1 MADEFIGVGAGRR
14 ARAEQDRL
22 RLFCFP
28 YAGSGSAIYRGWA
41 AAITQAIEV
50 WPVALPGRE
59 HRLAE
64 SPIDDIRLLAAAV
77 GDELSRVLEPPFALF
92 GHSMGALLAF
102 ELARHLRRQG
112 RPGPRCLIVSAHR
125 APHLPDQQDR
135 IHDKPTSEFLEEL
148 RQLNGTSAGV
158 LGDRELVELL
168 LPVLRADFKAAET
181 YRYAEEPPLRCP
193 IVAYGGTRDGMIPEA
208 QIAAWRAHTDG
219 GFAQRMFDG
228 DHFYIQ
234 TRREE
239 LIAQLVL
246 DLQRVGIAG

>member
-1 MADEFIGVGAGRR
+1 MGDEFMDPGARR
-14 ARAEQDRL
+14 RTRTEQGRL

-28 YAGSGSAIYRGWA
+28 YAGSGTSIYRGWA

-77 GDELSRVLEPPFALF
+77 GDELGRALEPPFALF

-125 APHLPDQQDR
+125 APHLPDGQDR
-135 IHDKPTSEFLEEL
+135 IHDKPTSEFLQEL

-168 LPVLRADFKAAET
+168 LPVLRADFKAAEL

-193 IVAYGGTRDGMIPEA
+193 IVAYGGTRDGMIAEA
-208 QIAAWRAHTDG
+208 QIAAWHAHTDG

-234 TRREE
+234 TKREE
-239 LIAQLVL
+239 LIAHLAL

>member
-1 MADEFIGVGAGRR
+1 MGDELMSGAMRR
-14 ARAEQDRL
+14 MRGEQDRL

-28 YAGSGSAIYRGWA
+28 YAGSGSSVYRGWA

-59 HRLAE
+59 HRLDE
-64 SPIDDIRLLAAAV
+64 SPIDDLRLLAAAV
-77 GDELSRVLEPPFALF
+77 GDELARFLEPPFALF

-125 APHLPDQQDR
+125 APHLPDEQDR
-135 IHDKPTSEFLEEL
+135 IHDMPTSEFLQEL
-148 RQLNGTSAGV
+148 RQLNGTPAGV
-158 LGDRELVELL
+158 LGDRKLVELL
-168 LPVLRADFKAAET
+168 LPVLRADFKAAEL
-181 YRYAEEPPLRCP
+181 YRYTEEPPLRCP
-193 IVAYGGTRDGMIPEA
+193 IVAYGGTTDGMISEA
-208 QIAAWRAHTDG
+208 QLAAWDVHTDG
-219 GFAQRMFDG
+219 GFAQRMFEG

-234 TRREE
+234 TKREE
-239 LIAQLVL
+239 LIARLAL

>member
-1 MADEFIGVGAGRR
+1 MGVGALRR
-14 ARAEQDRL
+14 TRGEQDRL
-22 RLFCFP
+22 RLFCLP
-28 YAGSGSAIYRGWA
+28 YAGSGTSIYRGWA

-64 SPIDDIRLLAAAV
+64 SPIDDIRLLAAAL
-77 GDELSRVLEPPFALF
+77 GDELGRVLEPPFALF
-92 GHSMGALLAF
+92 GHSMGAILAF

-125 APHLPDQQDR
+125 APHLPDEQDR
-135 IHDKPTSEFLEEL
+135 IHDKPTSEFLQEL

-168 LPVLRADFKAAET
+168 LPVLRADFKAAEL
-181 YRYAEEPPLRCP
+181 YRYVEEPPLRCP
-193 IVAYGGTRDGMIPEA
+193 IVAYGGTSDGMISET
-208 QIAAWRAHTDG
+208 QLAAWNAHTDG
-219 GFAQRMFDG
+219 GFAQRMFEG

-234 TRREE
+234 TKREE
-239 LIAQLVL
+239 LIAQLAL
-246 DLQRVGIAG
+246 DLQRVCSAG